1 LAYYNCGIY
10 SDIYYDKPWE
20 LSSKVAKDISSEYQS
35 VKGGL
40 LKYKIFSN
48 SITMA
53 LGEQIEESR
62 GKITGRRVLNVKGII
77 KMETSFAMEGNYR
90 GTPCTDVGTYTAMLD
105 NGVLHGEG
113 QGIVMTKD
121 GQGMASWTGHG
132 VGRFTGPGKVS
143 FRGALYFRTPS
154 ASEGGKVSF
163 LNNMV
168 GPFEYEADEM
178 GNCSSKTWEWK

>member
-1 LAYYNCGIY
+1 MI
-10 SDIYYDKPWE
+10 
-20 LSSKVAKDISSEYQS
+20 LS
-35 VKGGL
+35 
-40 LKYKIFSN
+40 N
-48 SITMA
+48 RNTMT

-62 GKITGRRVLNVKGII
+62 GKITGRRVLNVEGII

-90 GTPCTDVGTYTAMLD
+90 GTPCTDVGTYTAMLED
-105 NGVLHGEG
+105 GVLHGEG

-121 GQGMASWTGHG
+121 GQGMASWTGQG

-168 GPFEYEADEM
+168 GPFEYEADET

>member
-1 LAYYNCGIY
+1 
-10 SDIYYDKPWE
+10 
-20 LSSKVAKDISSEYQS
+20 
-35 VKGGL
+35 
-40 LKYKIFSN
+40 
-48 SITMA
+48 MA
-53 LGEQIEESR
+53 LGEQIGESR
-62 GKITGRRVLNVKGII
+62 GKITGQRVLNVEGVP

-90 GTPCTDVGTYTAMLD
+90 GSTCTELGTYTSALRE
-105 NGVLHGEG
+105 GVLHGQG
-113 QGIVMTKD
+113 QGIITAKD
-121 GQGMASWTGHG
+121 GQGMASWTGQG
-132 VGRFTGPGKVS
+132 VGRFTGPGKIS

>member
-1 LAYYNCGIY
+1 MI
-10 SDIYYDKPWE
+10 
-20 LSSKVAKDISSEYQS
+20 LS
-35 VKGGL
+35 
-40 LKYKIFSN
+40 N
-48 SITMA
+48 RNTMA

-62 GKITGRRVLNVKGII
+62 GKITGRRVLNVKGIL

-90 GTPCTDVGTYTAMLD
+90 GIPCTDVGTYTAMLED
-105 NGVLHGEG
+105 GVLHGEG

-121 GQGMASWTGHG
+121 GQGMASWTGQG

-154 ASEGGKVSF
+154 ASEGGKLSS

-168 GPFEYEADEM
+168 GPFEYEADET